1 MGPDANPYSTDSVFI
16 GSLAFPLT
24 RLIALAFGVVVIGL
38 AWALLRRTFTGRA
51 LRAFAEDRDIA
62 AAFGINHQ
70 RLGLLLAGASG
81 ATAAVAGML
90 WALSFTLVPDAP
102 FEWIGIVFAVV
113 ILGGIGH
120 VLGTLA
126 SGVLVGML
134 ASTAA
139 VVWEST
145 AALLVVFGAIVLALL
160 VRPDGLFTF
169 TRSRAAP
176 PPPDAGAT
184 AHPTGNRGTATEEA
198 TA

>member
-1 MGPDANPYSTDSVFI
+1 
-16 GSLAFPLT
+16 
-24 RLIALAFGVVVIGL
+24 
-38 AWALLRRTFTGRA
+38 
-51 LRAFAEDRDIA
+51 
-62 AAFGINHQ
+62 
-70 RLGLLLAGASG
+70 
-81 ATAAVAGML
+81 ML

-145 AALLVVFGAIVLALL
+145 ASLLVVFGAIVLALL

-176 PPPDAGAT
+176 PPDAGAT
-184 AHPTGNRGTATEEA
+184 AHPTGNPGTATEEA